1 MHLFGL
7 PFVFEYSLKVVDM
20 SCFLTLGLQHCQLVL
35 KSPSTNKRKEH
46 CANSTT
52 VTHPQLF
59 EKLRGN
65 EENIKFWISV
75 CGTISADS
83 LPKNKIRLNEIWL
96 LHGHF
101 LYCQLEC
108 CHSSSGWCENLAQK
122 LRLHSVLR
130 AHLHHIYGDRVH
142 RGNQPTSKIKQLC
155 NIKLKDDS
163 KWSVH
168 SFIILMC
175 MPMKGMNGFYKDEE
189 ENQVMPIFIW
199 QYS

>member
-1 MHLFGL
+1 MRGRAQEHIKTYMCMHLFGL

-83 LPKNKIRLNEIWL
+83 LPKNKIRLNKSGYFMDTFCIVNLNATIQVRDDVKIWL
-96 LHGHF
+96 KNFDCILCWELTF
-101 LYCQLEC
+101 TTFMVTEYTE
-108 CHSSSGWCENLAQK
+108 E
-122 LRLHSVLR
+122 
-130 AHLHHIYGDRVH
+130 
-142 RGNQPTSKIKQLC
+142 TSPLPKSNNC
-155 NIKLKDDS
+155 
-163 KWSVH
+163 VT
-168 SFIILMC
+168 
-175 MPMKGMNGFYKDEE
+175 
-189 ENQVMPIFIW
+189 
-199 QYS
+199 